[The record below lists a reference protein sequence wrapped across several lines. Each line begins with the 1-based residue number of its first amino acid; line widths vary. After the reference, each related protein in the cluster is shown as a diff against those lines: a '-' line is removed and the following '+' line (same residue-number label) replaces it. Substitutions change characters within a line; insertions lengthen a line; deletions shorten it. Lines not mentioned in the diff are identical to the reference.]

1 MTQRT
6 TAHDGERQSAAVP
19 AASRALPLAERQDAA
34 PQGMDRRD
42 VVKMLGAASLAAI
55 GLASPDVARAADY
68 AQAALQQRAPA
79 YKPVFFTKAEWPMVR
94 TLSDLVIPK
103 DAQSGS
109 ATDAAVPEFMDFIVN
124 DFKWNQKWMRE
135 GLQWLNGECTR
146 RFKRGFVA
154 CTPVQQKQ
162 VLNDIAFPKK
172 APAAFKP
179 GVEFFTKFRDLTA
192 TGFWSSRVGYKD
204 IGYMGNTIVPVWE
217 GCPEPQLQKL
227 GVSYKM
233 SMRAVRRG

>member
-1 MTQRT
+1 M
-6 TAHDGERQSAAVP
+6 
-19 AASRALPLAERQDAA
+19 AEPQDAA

-42 VVKMLGAASLAAI
+42 AVRMLSAATLAAI
-55 GLASPDVARAADY
+55 GLAAPDVARAADY
-68 AQAALQQRAPA
+68 AGAALQQGAPA
-79 YKPVFFTKAEWPMVR
+79 YKPIFFTKAEWPMVR
-94 TLSDLVIPK
+94 TLSDLVIPR
-103 DAQSGS
+103 DARSGG
-109 ATDAAVPEFMDFIVN
+109 ATDAGVPEFMDFIMN
-124 DFKWNQKWMRE
+124 DFEWNRKWMRE

-146 RFKRGFVA
+146 RFRRGFVA
-154 CTPVQQKQ
+154 CTPEQQKL

-172 APAAFKP
+172 APAALKT

-192 TGFWSSRVGYKD
+192 TGFWSSRIGYKD

>member
-1 MTQRT
+1 M
-6 TAHDGERQSAAVP
+6 GES
-19 AASRALPLAERQDAA
+19 ALPVVAETQPSE

-68 AQAALQQRAPA
+68 ASAALQQGAPA
-79 YKPVFFTKAEWPMVR
+79 YQPIFFTKTEWPMVR

-103 DAQSGS
+103 DARSGS
-109 ATDAAVPEFMDFIVN
+109 ATDAGVPEFMDFIVS

-135 GLQWLNGECTR
+135 GLGWLNGECTK

-154 CTPVQQKQ
+154 CTPEQQKQ

-172 APAAFKP
+172 APAALKP

-192 TGFWSSRVGYKD
+192 TGFWSSRIGYKD

>member
-1 MTQRT
+1 MKQMG
-6 TAHDGERQSAAVP
+6 DGRRKKGE
-19 AASRALPLAERQDAA
+19 RALPVVGSTPAAE

-68 AQAALQQRAPA
+68 AHAALQQGAPA

-94 TLSDLVIPK
+94 ALSDLVIPK
-103 DAQSGS
+103 DARSGS
-109 ATDAAVPEFMDFIVN
+109 ATDAGVPEFMDFIVR
-124 DFKWNQKWMRE
+124 DFKSNQKWMRE
-135 GLQWLNGECTR
+135 GLQWLNGECTK

-154 CTPVQQKQ
+154 CTPEQQKQ

-172 APAAFKP
+172 APAVLKP
-179 GVEFFTKFRDLTA
+179 GVEFFTRFRDLTA
-192 TGFWSSRVGYKD
+192 SGFWSSRIGYKD

-233 SMRAVRRG
+233 SMRAARRG

>member
-1 MTQRT
+1 MKRRATES
-6 TAHDGERQSAAVP
+6 DKVRQSEAVS
-19 AASRALPLAERQDAA
+19 AGSRALPVAEPQDAA
-34 PQGMDRRD
+34 PPGMDRRD
-42 VVKMLGAASLAAI
+42 VMKLLGAASLAAI

-68 AQAALQQRAPA
+68 ASTALQQGAPA
-79 YKPVFFTKAEWPMVR
+79 YKPIFFTKAEWPMVR
-94 TLSDLVIPK
+94 TLSDLVIPR
-103 DAQSGS
+103 DARSGS
-109 ATDAAVPEFMDFIVN
+109 ATDAGVPEFMDFIMS

-135 GLQWLNGECTR
+135 GLRWLNGECTR

-154 CTPVQQKQ
+154 CTPEQQKLL
-162 VLNDIAFPKK
+162 LNDIAFPKK
-172 APAAFKP
+172 APAALKT

-192 TGFWSSRVGYKD
+192 TGFWSSRIGYKD

>member
-1 MTQRT
+1 MKQ
-6 TAHDGERQSAAVP
+6 TADGGRQTAE
-19 AASRALPLAERQDAA
+19 RALPIVEDSPAAE

-42 VVKMLGAASLAAI
+42 AVRMLGAATLAAI
-55 GLASPDVARAADY
+55 GLAAPDVARAADY
-68 AQAALQQRAPA
+68 AGAALQQGAPA
-79 YKPVFFTKAEWPMVR
+79 YKPIFFTKAEWPMVR
-94 TLSDLVIPK
+94 ALSDLVIPR
-103 DAQSGS
+103 DARSGS
-109 ATDAAVPEFMDFIVN
+109 ATDAGVPEFMDFIMN
-124 DFKWNQKWMRE
+124 DFKWNQKWMRD
-135 GLQWLNGECTR
+135 GLVWLNGECTR

-154 CTPVQQKQ
+154 CTSDQQKL

-172 APAAFKP
+172 APAALKP

-192 TGFWSSRVGYKD
+192 TGFWSSRIGYKD

-233 SMRAVRRG
+233 SMRPARRR